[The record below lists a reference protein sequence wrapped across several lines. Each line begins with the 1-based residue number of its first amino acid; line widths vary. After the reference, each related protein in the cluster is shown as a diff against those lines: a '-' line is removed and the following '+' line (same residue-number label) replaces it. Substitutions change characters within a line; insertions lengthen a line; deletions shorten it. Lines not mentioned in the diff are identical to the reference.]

1 MAVKV
6 NWRDVTPNIAHN
18 TAIVWPV
25 LGPVGTASGSYRA
38 TPIRGYTGITRH
50 MIQPRMS
57 GDYHVHYDREQ
68 VYYFT
73 DGCGKLN
80 IDEVIYECRKG
91 DAVCIPP
98 TSYHQMINDTDDWLV
113 HLIING
119 RQVSEEEQEANKK
132 INAASNAHGSKQPI
146 AHRRWLDSMPGVSHG
161 AALLWSIFAAR
172 GTPDRSY
179 TEAPLEGVQKIT
191 IHRLQPRLETG
202 PHSHSDI
209 EQVYVFT
216 EGRGKMIVGDET
228 IDVEEGDYV
237 YCPLDVQHGLIND
250 SDDWVEHLIISAAV
264 D

>member
-68 VYYFT
+68 VY
-73 DGCGKLN
+73 
-80 IDEVIYECRKG
+80 
-91 DAVCIPP
+91 
-98 TSYHQMINDTDDWLV
+98 
-113 HLIING
+113 
-119 RQVSEEEQEANKK
+119 
-132 INAASNAHGSKQPI
+132 
-146 AHRRWLDSMPGVSHG
+146 
-161 AALLWSIFAAR
+161 
-172 GTPDRSY
+172 
-179 TEAPLEGVQKIT
+179 
-191 IHRLQPRLETG
+191 
-202 PHSHSDI
+202 
-209 EQVYVFT
+209 VFT

-250 SDDWVEHLIISAAV
+250 SDDWVEHLIIRAAV